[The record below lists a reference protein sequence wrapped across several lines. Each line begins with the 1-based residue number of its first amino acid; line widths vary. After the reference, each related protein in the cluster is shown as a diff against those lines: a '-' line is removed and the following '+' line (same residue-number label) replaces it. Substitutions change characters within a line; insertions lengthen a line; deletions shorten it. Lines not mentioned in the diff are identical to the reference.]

1 VDGRW
6 HDAAA
11 VKASISSEGNPDAIS
26 GGAVSSSTL
35 VSFSRPGVA
44 FDPCTTVPCRRAAL
58 ASGGGGLLATLHAP
72 RYTTTEEETGE
83 AMDDA
88 EAAGRRRENSQHRLL
103 AGFDGSWMRD
113 GLGRL
118 LIVRDLGPVAYWA
131 VFEKVQCSGEKF
143 LGYSRFTALHLQ
155 VYRLESYYL
164 QDLQVQSY
172 PESRST
178 CSRFTIR
185 HPAQSFKKT
194 KSITVN
200 K

>member
-1 VDGRW
+1 MADGTMPLPCS
-6 HDAAA
+6 AAMNCVSGRGSRFVEHLA
-11 VKASISSEGNPDAIS
+11 FVQPARRGVHHRPRSEG
-26 GGAVSSSTL
+26 GG
-35 VSFSRPGVA
+35 R
-44 FDPCTTVPCRRAAL
+44 
-58 ASGGGGLLATLHAP
+58 LLATLPAP

-113 GLGRL
+113 GLGRV

-131 VFEKVQCSGEKF
+131 VFEKVQSSGEKF

-172 PESRST
+172 PVS
-178 CSRFTIR
+178 
-185 HPAQSFKKT
+185 
-194 KSITVN
+194 
-200 K
+200 